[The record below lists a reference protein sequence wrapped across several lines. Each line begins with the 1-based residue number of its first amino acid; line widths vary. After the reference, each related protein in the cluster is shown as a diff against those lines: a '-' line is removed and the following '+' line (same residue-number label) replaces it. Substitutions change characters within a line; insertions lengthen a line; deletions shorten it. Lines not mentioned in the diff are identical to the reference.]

1 MQVAF
6 ENGTME
12 VQQWQT
18 DEIILTHHVIH
29 YHRFENHR
37 TVHDDDFVRLHFGL
51 QGDCQV
57 KFNHLGKTYEL
68 KAGQHNI
75 MYTQGFDIEV
85 YNQTKQIE
93 TFGIR
98 IPKQVFV
105 QYAENGN
112 EALKR
117 FCEKIVNGENTLMTN
132 HWKLPNLPIRQVIQ
146 EIIQNRLE
154 GGLQKL
160 FLLSKSIELLV
171 LQAQQLGFA
180 DENSPKIIKTKT
192 DQEKII
198 EARHII
204 TTRYQAPPT
213 LSGLA
218 KEIGMNECKLKQG
231 FKETFETTVFG
242 YLTQLRMTL
251 AMQSL
256 RDTDKTIKEIAYELG
271 YSSPQHFSHAFK
283 KQFGKTPNF
292 VRQTP

>member
-12 VQQWQT
+12 VQHWQT
-18 DEIILTHHVIH
+18 DEITLSHHVIH
-29 YHRFENHR
+29 YRRFENHR

-51 QGDCQV
+51 QGDCRV
-57 KFNHLGKTYEL
+57 KFNRLGKTYEL

-117 FCEKIVNGENTLMTN
+117 FCEKITNGENALMAN
-132 HWKLPNLPIRQVIQ
+132 HWKLPNLSIRQVIQ
-146 EIIQNRLE
+146 EIIQNHLE

-180 DENSPKIIKTKT
+180 NENSPKIIKTKT
-192 DQEKII
+192 DQKKIV

-204 TTRYQAPPT
+204 NTRYQTPPT

-251 AMQSL
+251 AIQSL